1 MHNRRMGLQVC
12 AAQPQHP
19 TTTLQKALSRLAP
32 TCHKLWSA
40 FDWIAEQVML
50 VSLLAA
56 FSSIWDTR
64 INTVPL
70 SGGGLRPA
78 CGTHCACKRLMSQ
91 EVAATRYSACVV
103 LGLSLAYTLVLRPCS
118 SSPSLCCRS

>member
-1 MHNRRMGLQVC
+1 MWLQVC

-50 VSLLAA
+50 VRLNAVRHST
-56 FSSIWDTR
+56 SS
-64 INTVPL
+64 
-70 SGGGLRPA
+70 
-78 CGTHCACKRLMSQ
+78 
-91 EVAATRYSACVV
+91 
-103 LGLSLAYTLVLRPCS
+103 
-118 SSPSLCCRS
+118 